1 MKAKALM
8 GVVAAGTLVATSAHA
23 TPPSPPPA
31 LTVEVLARSVVPD
44 SLNINTTFSDGTKI
58 RLKTN
63 GPLDLVTSRTTLAP
77 GATTGW
83 HRHGAVVLLSV
94 TSGQV
99 TEYREH
105 RAHCVATTY
114 TSGEAIVEDGKHP
127 HVVVNESDQPA
138 TWVITLLVPQ
148 GSPSARIDAPAPA
161 ACPDI
166 G

>member
-44 SLNINTTFSDGTKI
+44 RLNINTTFGDGTKI

-77 GATTGW
+77 NCLVFSTFTKGVCRGITI
-83 HRHGAVVLLSV
+83 
-94 TSGQV
+94 
-99 TEYREH
+99 
-105 RAHCVATTY
+105 VA
-114 TSGEAIVEDGKHP
+114 GMPRRVA
-127 HVVVNESDQPA
+127 
-138 TWVITLLVPQ
+138 W
-148 GSPSARIDAPAPA
+148 
-161 ACPDI
+161 
-166 G
+166 